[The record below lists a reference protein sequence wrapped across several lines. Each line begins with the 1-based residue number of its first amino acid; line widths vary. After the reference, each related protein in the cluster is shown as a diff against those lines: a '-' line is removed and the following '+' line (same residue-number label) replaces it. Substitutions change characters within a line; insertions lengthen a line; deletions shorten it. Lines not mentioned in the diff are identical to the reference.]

1 MFSVILVFNTFFTY
15 NCVKGQN
22 LIKFTSRKGGY
33 NANSR
38 YYIRNPGR
46 DCRSDPGD
54 CVDRG
59 SGSIIVGLD
68 RRLDHCHR
76 WAFFSANK
84 VKKQKEARQ
93 AAQVARN
100 TPFMEETAISAIAQ
114 GELPVVTGTPVLLE
128 EGEVAHYYAPATK
141 IVTKNKAVGRT
152 GSGAGVRVRVAK
164 GVSVS
169 TGGGSSRTVYGEVT
183 ETYSGAIVLTNR
195 RIVFIHNQAGFECK
209 ISALTAVTPVDGSV
223 VVQAGSK
230 TYQFSVARQ
239 DLFVSALSMVTGK

>member
-1 MFSVILVFNTFFTY
+1 MRIVAIIFGILAAIVDLILVI
-15 NCVKGQN
+15 V
-22 LIKFTSRKGGY
+22 
-33 NANSR
+33 
-38 YYIRNPGR
+38 
-46 DCRSDPGD
+46 
-54 CVDRG
+54 
-59 SGSIIVGLD
+59 SIAVPEVSLWGWIVVLTIVTVGL
-68 RRLDHCHR
+68 
-76 WAFFSANK
+76 FFSANK
-84 VKKQKEARQ
+84 VKKQNEARQ
-93 AAQVARN
+93 AAQVAKN

-209 ISALTAVTPVDGSV
+209 ISALTAVTPVRVGSFNGHRKIKKAV
-223 VVQAGSK
+223 RECPWPLSFCRYAFFRFAALTAAVTVFLIPMTTRSP
-230 TYQFSVARQ
+230 
-239 DLFVSALSMVTGK
+239 SASITSYLS

>member
-1 MFSVILVFNTFFTY
+1 MRIVAIIFGILAAIVDLILVI
-15 NCVKGQN
+15 V
-22 LIKFTSRKGGY
+22 
-33 NANSR
+33 
-38 YYIRNPGR
+38 
-46 DCRSDPGD
+46 
-54 CVDRG
+54 
-59 SGSIIVGLD
+59 SIAVPEVSLWGWIVVLTIVTVGL
-68 RRLDHCHR
+68 
-76 WAFFSANK
+76 FFSANK

-100 TPFMEETAISAIAQ
+100 TPFMAISVIAQ

>member
-1 MFSVILVFNTFFTY
+1 MRIVAIIFGILAAIVDLILVI
-15 NCVKGQN
+15 V
-22 LIKFTSRKGGY
+22 
-33 NANSR
+33 
-38 YYIRNPGR
+38 
-46 DCRSDPGD
+46 
-54 CVDRG
+54 
-59 SGSIIVGLD
+59 SIAVPEVSLWGWIVVLTIVTVGL
-68 RRLDHCHR
+68 
-76 WAFFSANK
+76 FFSANK

-141 IVTKNKAVGRT
+141 IVTKN
-152 GSGAGVRVRVAK
+152 K

>member
-1 MFSVILVFNTFFTY
+1 MRIVAIIFGILAAIVDLILVI
-15 NCVKGQN
+15 V
-22 LIKFTSRKGGY
+22 
-33 NANSR
+33 
-38 YYIRNPGR
+38 
-46 DCRSDPGD
+46 
-54 CVDRG
+54 
-59 SGSIIVGLD
+59 SIAVPEVSLWGWIVVLTIVTVGL
-68 RRLDHCHR
+68 
-76 WAFFSANK
+76 FFSANK

-128 EGEVAHYYAPATK
+128 EGEV
-141 IVTKNKAVGRT
+141 
-152 GSGAGVRVRVAK
+152 
-164 GVSVS
+164 
-169 TGGGSSRTVYGEVT
+169 
-183 ETYSGAIVLTNR
+183 YSGAIVLTNR

-239 DLFVSALSMVTGK
+239 DLFVSALSMVNGK

>member
-1 MFSVILVFNTFFTY
+1 MRIVAIIFGILAAIVDLILVI
-15 NCVKGQN
+15 V
-22 LIKFTSRKGGY
+22 
-33 NANSR
+33 
-38 YYIRNPGR
+38 
-46 DCRSDPGD
+46 
-54 CVDRG
+54 
-59 SGSIIVGLD
+59 SIAVPEVSLWGWIVVLTIVTVGL
-68 RRLDHCHR
+68 
-76 WAFFSANK
+76 FFSANK
-84 VKKQKEARQ
+84 VKKQKEARH
-93 AAQVARN
+93 

>member
-1 MFSVILVFNTFFTY
+1 MRIVAIIFGILAAIVDLILVI
-15 NCVKGQN
+15 V
-22 LIKFTSRKGGY
+22 
-33 NANSR
+33 
-38 YYIRNPGR
+38 
-46 DCRSDPGD
+46 
-54 CVDRG
+54 
-59 SGSIIVGLD
+59 SIAVPEVSLWGWIVVLTIVTVGL
-68 RRLDHCHR
+68 
-76 WAFFSANK
+76 FFSANK

-141 IVTKNKAVGRT
+141 IVTKN
-152 GSGAGVRVRVAK
+152 
-164 GVSVS
+164 
-169 TGGGSSRTVYGEVT
+169 SRTVYGEVT

>member
-59 SGSIIVGLD
+59 SG
-68 RRLDHCHR
+68 
-76 WAFFSANK
+76 
-84 VKKQKEARQ
+84 KQKEARQ

-164 GVSVS
+164 GVSVR
-169 TGGGSSRTVYGEVT
+169 TRSRVSLWGWIV
-183 ETYSGAIVLTNR
+183 VLTIVTVGLFFSEHWR
-195 RIVFIHNQAGFECK
+195 RFQ
-209 ISALTAVTPVDGSV
+209 SDGLRRSD
-223 VVQAGSK
+223 
-230 TYQFSVARQ
+230 RN
-239 DLFVSALSMVTGK
+239 LFRRYRFNE

>member
-1 MFSVILVFNTFFTY
+1 MRIVAIIFGILAAIVDLILVI
-15 NCVKGQN
+15 V
-22 LIKFTSRKGGY
+22 
-33 NANSR
+33 
-38 YYIRNPGR
+38 
-46 DCRSDPGD
+46 
-54 CVDRG
+54 
-59 SGSIIVGLD
+59 SIAVPEVSLWGWIVVLTIVTVGLF
-68 RRLDHCHR
+68 C
-76 WAFFSANK
+76 SANK

-93 AAQVARN
+93 AAQV
-100 TPFMEETAISAIAQ
+100 

>member
-1 MFSVILVFNTFFTY
+1 MRIVAIIFGILAAIVDLILVI
-15 NCVKGQN
+15 V
-22 LIKFTSRKGGY
+22 
-33 NANSR
+33 
-38 YYIRNPGR
+38 
-46 DCRSDPGD
+46 
-54 CVDRG
+54 
-59 SGSIIVGLD
+59 SIAVPEVSLWGWIVVLTIVTVGL
-68 RRLDHCHR
+68 
-76 WAFFSANK
+76 FFSANK

-183 ETYSGAIVLTNR
+183 KTRIFKPLAISFSRSKSSFLILILYHREKATFAR
-195 RIVFIHNQAGFECK
+195 YAHRK
-209 ISALTAVTPVDGSV
+209 ISIAQPIFVRFSSNALNTFIPPSCHCR
-223 VVQAGSK
+223 
-230 TYQFSVARQ
+230 FQ
-239 DLFVSALSMVTGK
+239 DHIISEV

>member
-1 MFSVILVFNTFFTY
+1 MRIIAIIFGILAAIVDLILVI
-15 NCVKGQN
+15 V
-22 LIKFTSRKGGY
+22 
-33 NANSR
+33 
-38 YYIRNPGR
+38 
-46 DCRSDPGD
+46 
-54 CVDRG
+54 
-59 SGSIIVGLD
+59 SIAVPEVSLWGWIVVLTIVTVGL
-68 RRLDHCHR
+68 
-76 WAFFSANK
+76 FFSANK

-100 TPFMEETAISAIAQ
+100 TPFMEENAISAIAQ
-114 GELPVVTGTPVLLE
+114 GELPVLTGTPVLLE

-169 TGGGSSRTVYGEVT
+169 TGGGSSRAVYGEVT

>member
-1 MFSVILVFNTFFTY
+1 MRIVAIIFGILAAIVDLILVI
-15 NCVKGQN
+15 V
-22 LIKFTSRKGGY
+22 
-33 NANSR
+33 
-38 YYIRNPGR
+38 
-46 DCRSDPGD
+46 
-54 CVDRG
+54 
-59 SGSIIVGLD
+59 SIAVPEVSLWGWIVVLTIVTVGL
-68 RRLDHCHR
+68 
-76 WAFFSANK
+76 FFSANK

-152 GSGAGVRVRVAK
+152 
-164 GVSVS
+164 
-169 TGGGSSRTVYGEVT
+169 SRTVYGEVT

>member
-1 MFSVILVFNTFFTY
+1 MRIVAIIFGILAAIVDLILVI
-15 NCVKGQN
+15 V
-22 LIKFTSRKGGY
+22 
-33 NANSR
+33 
-38 YYIRNPGR
+38 
-46 DCRSDPGD
+46 
-54 CVDRG
+54 
-59 SGSIIVGLD
+59 SIAVPEVSLWGWIVVLTIVTVGL
-68 RRLDHCHR
+68 
-76 WAFFSANK
+76 FFSANK
-84 VKKQKEARQ
+84 VKKQNEARQ
-93 AAQVARN
+93 AAQVAKN
-100 TPFMEETAISAIAQ
+100 TPFMEENAISAIAQ

-183 ETYSGAIVLTNR
+183 ETYSGAIV
-195 RIVFIHNQAGFECK
+195 FIHNQAGFECK
-209 ISALTAVTPVDGSV
+209 ISALTAVTPVDGFV

>member
-1 MFSVILVFNTFFTY
+1 MRIVAIIFGILAAIVDLILVIVSFAVPEVSLWGWIVVLTIVT
-15 NCVKGQN
+15 
-22 LIKFTSRKGGY
+22 
-33 NANSR
+33 
-38 YYIRNPGR
+38 
-46 DCRSDPGD
+46 
-54 CVDRG
+54 
-59 SGSIIVGLD
+59 VGL
-68 RRLDHCHR
+68 
-76 WAFFSANK
+76 FFSANK

-128 EGEVAHYYAPATK
+128 E
-141 IVTKNKAVGRT
+141 
-152 GSGAGVRVRVAK
+152 
-164 GVSVS
+164 
-169 TGGGSSRTVYGEVT
+169 GEVT

>member
-1 MFSVILVFNTFFTY
+1 MRIVAIIFGILAAIVDLILVI
-15 NCVKGQN
+15 V
-22 LIKFTSRKGGY
+22 
-33 NANSR
+33 
-38 YYIRNPGR
+38 
-46 DCRSDPGD
+46 
-54 CVDRG
+54 
-59 SGSIIVGLD
+59 SIAVPEVSLWGWIVVLTIVTVGL
-68 RRLDHCHR
+68 
-76 WAFFSANK
+76 FFSANK

-100 TPFMEETAISAIAQ
+100 TPFMEENAISAIAQ

-223 VVQAGSK
+223 VVQARDRRHISFQSRDR
-230 TYQFSVARQ
+230 TFSCR
-239 DLFVSALSMVTGK
+239 LFQWSPENKKRRSGNIPGRFPFAIMLFSGLPH

>member
-1 MFSVILVFNTFFTY
+1 MRIVAIIFGILAAIVDLILVI
-15 NCVKGQN
+15 V
-22 LIKFTSRKGGY
+22 
-33 NANSR
+33 
-38 YYIRNPGR
+38 
-46 DCRSDPGD
+46 
-54 CVDRG
+54 
-59 SGSIIVGLD
+59 SIAVPEVSLWGWIVVLTIVTVGLF
-68 RRLDHCHR
+68 C
-76 WAFFSANK
+76 SANK

-100 TPFMEETAISAIAQ
+100 TPFMEENAISAIAQ

-128 EGEVAHYYAPATK
+128 EGEVAHYYAPAMK

-169 TGGGSSRTVYGEVT
+169 TGGGSSRTVYGEVA